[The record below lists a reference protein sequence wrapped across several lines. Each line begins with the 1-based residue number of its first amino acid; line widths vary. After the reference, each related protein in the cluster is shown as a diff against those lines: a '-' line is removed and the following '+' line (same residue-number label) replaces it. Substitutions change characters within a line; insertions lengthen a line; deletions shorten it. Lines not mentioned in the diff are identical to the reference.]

1 MAMDMIAK
9 LLEMIKSESSN
20 STAQDE
26 NSTDMSQ
33 FKTLMSLMNSQTQD
47 ESTSTK
53 LNTFLSN
60 LVNSSTSSKTS
71 YA

>member
-1 MAMDMIAK
+1 MDMIAQ